1 MDAIRIRGLDHVVLR
16 VADLERSLG
25 FYRDML
31 GCPVVRERDSGLTQ
45 LKAGSAMI
53 DLVALDSKAG
63 RSGGAGPG
71 REGRNMEHFAL
82 NLKEFDEAAI
92 RAHLKTFGVEVKKS
106 GRRFGAEGYGPSVY
120 FDDPDGNEVELKGP
134 SEPGTARGGGGD

>member
-1 MDAIRIRGLDHVVLR
+1 MGAIRIRGLDHVVLR

-31 GCPVVRERDSGLTQ
+31 GCAVVRESDSGLTQ
-45 LKAGSAMI
+45 LQAGSAML

-82 NLKEFDEAAI
+82 NLEEFDEAAI

-120 FDDPDGNEVELKGP
+120 FDDPDGHRLQLMP
-134 SEPGTARGGGGD
+134 AD

>member
-16 VADLERSLG
+16 VAEVERSLR

-31 GCPVVRERDSGLTQ
+31 GCAVVRVNDAGLTQ
-45 LKAGSAMI
+45 LRAGRAMI
-53 DLVALDSKAG
+53 DLLPLDSEAG
-63 RSGGAGPG
+63 RRGGEGPG
-71 REGRNMEHFAL
+71 RTGRNMAHFAL
-82 NLKEFDEAAI
+82 NLEDFDEAAI
-92 RAHLKTFGVEVKKS
+92 RAHLEAHGVAVKKS

-134 SEPGTARGGGGD
+134 AEPGTARGGD